1 VVVTLIPI
9 PAVTRRAPSMAQ
21 ASKLFDLS
29 ERMAAA
35 VQPSSTEP
43 RFFPKPPAVS
53 PHDRDAPLPPR
64 KLVRP
69 TLPANMVGIATAPR
83 RLRGSAPLARH
94 EGHANGARKHIA
106 AASHAE
112 ALYYQK
118 QMQTQTPLVFVL
130 EDGEQIEGIVEWF
143 DRDSVKIR
151 NATRT
156 LIFKRRIKYLYKA
169 KEDGAS

>member
-1 VVVTLIPI
+1 
-9 PAVTRRAPSMAQ
+9 VTRRSHHV
-21 ASKLFDLS
+21 SLFD
-29 ERMAAA
+29 
-35 VQPSSTEP
+35 
-43 RFFPKPPAVS
+43 PPC
-53 PHDRDAPLPPR
+53 LQ
-64 KLVRP
+64 
-69 TLPANMVGIATAPR
+69 IW
-83 RLRGSAPLARH
+83 SAPLARH